1 MIRINNQGLLIKEKT
16 LDNQNKEKSL
26 FKEKEKGLEVVG
38 YNHTL
43 KKNCH
48 HILGIKIQLMNR
60 KIQVRQP
67 NFQMIKSQAI
77 YLHKSNK

>member
-26 FKEKEKGLEVVG
+26 FKEKEKDLVVVG

-43 KKNCH
+43 KKNYH
-48 HILGIKIQLMNR
+48 QMGIKIQLMNR